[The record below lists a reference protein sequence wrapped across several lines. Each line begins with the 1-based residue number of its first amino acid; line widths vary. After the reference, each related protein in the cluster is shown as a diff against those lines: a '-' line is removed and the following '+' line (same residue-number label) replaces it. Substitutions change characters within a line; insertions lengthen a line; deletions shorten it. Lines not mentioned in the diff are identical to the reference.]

1 MTVTTDQTG
10 LSKDKLKKGDKVQV
24 IRVADKMVLVS
35 KDKKFY
41 WINEKYL
48 SDGTN

>member
-1 MTVTTDQTG
+1 MTVTVDQTG
-10 LSKDKLKKGDKVQV
+10 LSKDKLKKGDTVTV

-35 KDKKFY
+35 KDGNFY

-48 SDGTN
+48 SE